1 MRHHGGLLAT
11 AVPYR
16 KGASHDCSSTTND
29 GGYAGTEFVAS
40 YPGILS
46 PTGFSVRTPL
56 RKVAGCAGSRAH
68 SHVSNLSDEREEAG
82 CRFNTHRRCGTSL
95 PLQDHPQAGMDLRG
109 CASASQEAAE
119 TARRSEPGGSRTLP
133 RMRCLSKTA
142 RNPDRLLRCRL
153 ACIGSCSA
161 ECRRNRQQAD
171 GHPGR
176 PRQGPQGS
184 VRNAIA
190 EATGDF
196 AGLLDGRTSEGVAV
210 SGCSSRSADNER
222 SRRRRLP
229 KGTSILRPIQACHTA
244 FATPRFCGTFARVW
258 HRRPD
263 HSAAAWSS
271 QPGYHRQ
278 VLANSYEQGL
288 RHVQPPGPA
297 AASGS
302 RGAEADTAKTLLSW
316 GRWPAPGRKSRMCS
330 AATAKPIVSV
340 MAPRYALHSVAS

>member
-1 MRHHGGLLAT
+1 
-11 AVPYR
+11 
-16 KGASHDCSSTTND
+16 
-29 GGYAGTEFVAS
+29 
-40 YPGILS
+40 
-46 PTGFSVRTPL
+46 
-56 RKVAGCAGSRAH
+56 
-68 SHVSNLSDEREEAG
+68 
-82 CRFNTHRRCGTSL
+82 
-95 PLQDHPQAGMDLRG
+95 MDLCG
-109 CASASQEAAE
+109 CASSSQEAAA
-119 TARRSEPGGSRTLP
+119 TARRSEPGGSRTLS

-153 ACIGSCSA
+153 ACIGSFLG
-161 ECRRNRQQAD
+161 ECRRNLKQGA
-171 GHPGR
+171 GHSGCE
-176 PRQGPQGS
+176 RQGPQGS

-190 EATGDF
+190 ETTGDF
-196 AGLLDGRTSEGVAV
+196 ACLLEGRTSEGVAV
-210 SGCSSRSADNER
+210 SGCSSRSADHER

-229 KGTSILRPIQACHTA
+229 KGTSSLRPIQTCDTA
-244 FATPRFCGTFARVW
+244 LAPPRLGGTFTRVW

-278 VLANSYEQGL
+278 VLTNSCEQGL

-302 RGAEADTAKTLLSW
+302 RGAKADTAKTLLSW